1 MTIKIPLEKLREG
14 IQYSLKKSEEHLVG
28 AEVLIERN
36 LLSGAVALI
45 EFAIE
50 EFGRAQALREKL
62 RKGSEDVERS
72 LFSSHDY
79 KYEKA
84 WTVLPEE
91 LKTIYEGTFDT
102 AVLGEATLGEMAL
115 GETVSGVEKETIS
128 PRTRLDATFVNYDEH
143 EKEWKVGVPAEK
155 EKLEIIIKGIREHI
169 RSF

>member
-1 MTIKIPLEKLREG
+1 MEKIREG
-14 IQYSLKKSEEHLVG
+14 IGHALRKSEEHLSN
-28 AEVLIERN
+28 AELLISKN
-36 LLSGAVALI
+36 SLCDAVALI
-45 EFAIE
+45 EFSIE
-50 EFGRAQALREKL
+50 EFGRAVALREKL
-62 RKGSEDVERS
+62 NAGSKDVERS